1 MNKKKIKIN
10 DKEVEIKPVELGIL
24 LDALDIVER
33 LPETIKKLDL
43 EDEQNTVK
51 VAVKLISESREDMFQ
66 LISMLSG
73 LGEDE
78 IAKLTIREVIQLAK
92 ALLEVNEVTEIK
104 KDWGGIT
111 EMFQKEKVE

>member
-1 MNKKKIKIN
+1 
-10 DKEVEIKPVELGIL
+10 
-24 LDALDIVER
+24 
-33 LPETIKKLDL
+33 
-43 EDEQNTVK
+43 
-51 VAVKLISESREDMFQ
+51 
-66 LISMLSG
+66 MLSG